1 MIEKDF
7 LELIDCNF
15 PYNETEKWLKLID
28 VSLSI
33 SNNCV
38 FNIIYELINIPYG
51 LKRITLKK
59 NIAMYLDYI
68 DKNFSHEL
76 KETILT
82 LAKEVLKWKKVE
94 ISDILKRMDVVK
106 KYNWENWA
114 LNILYMSWN
123 DKDWKLE
130 KKYNWIIKYWKNS
143 ISK

>member
-15 PYNETEKWLKLID
+15 PYNDTEKWLRLID
-28 VSLSI
+28 LSLSI
-33 SNNCV
+33 SNNCI

-51 LKRITLKK
+51 LKRLALKK
-59 NIAMYLDYI
+59 NITMYLDYI

-94 ISDILKRMDVVK
+94 ISDVLERMDVVK

>member
-114 LNILYMSWN
+114 LNILYMSWD